1 MSFIFGNV
9 GSVYSI
15 LDDVNEEEEGFSI
28 EEIRYCNCFFD
39 EFQYFIRKNNFK
51 IGFNEVYNEFFYIPK
66 NFRMELFL
74 LYYSKLSI
82 FCCEVCVNFYYK
94 LGYINKYEMD
104 KNQVCKKVEY
114 CCLYYRFKL
123 LNEESIFNCICRNC
137 QITLLKLVSKKL
149 NSFKLTKK

>member
-1 MSFIFGNV
+1 MSFIFGNL

-15 LDDVNEEEEGFSI
+15 LDDINEEEDFSI
-28 EEIRYCNCFFD
+28 EEIRYCDCFFD

-51 IGFNEVYNEFFYIPK
+51 TGFNELYNEFFDIPK

-94 LGYINKYEMD
+94 LGYINEYEMD
-104 KNQVCKKVEY
+104 KNQVCKKVE
-114 CCLYYRFKL
+114 CHCLYYRFKL
-123 LNEESIFNCICRNC
+123 LSEESIFNCICRNC

-149 NSFKLTKK
+149 NSFKLSIEK